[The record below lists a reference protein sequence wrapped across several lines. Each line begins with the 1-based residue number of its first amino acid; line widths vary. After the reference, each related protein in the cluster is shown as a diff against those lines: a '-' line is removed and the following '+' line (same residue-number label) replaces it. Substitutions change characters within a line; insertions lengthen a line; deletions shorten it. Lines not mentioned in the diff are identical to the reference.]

1 MYLDGATCTAGR
13 ITALTLHDNNMTGSL
28 SNWSQ
33 VGELRNLTW
42 LDLSYNRI
50 SGSIPPELG
59 LVNNVENI
67 NLAHNQLS
75 GHAPS
80 ELGA

>member
-1 MYLDGATCTAGR
+1 M
-13 ITALTLHDNNMTGSL
+13 
-28 SNWSQ
+28 
-33 VGELRNLTW
+33 GELRNLTW